1 MKKSVYLALTVTAL
15 ALFACNSKPAES
27 EQQSEEQIEQVAPA
41 AEAPAEAEEAPA
53 LETEEPLAEESAE
66 AVAEEAPA
74 AEEPAPAEPAAEPEE
89 EETVFMVVESMA
101 VLPCSGA
108 EMAKLLTV
116 DLNQVDPSADKC
128 RVVVTVIVEK
138 DGRVTHPTVKRPI
151 GNENWKRTPCNMSST
166 NSRVSRNPACRAV
179 NPSAPTTAS
188 PSPSRN
194 NPREAFYPPYMA

>member
-1 MKKSVYLALTVTAL
+1 MKKSIYLALAVTSL

-53 LETEEPLAEESAE
+53 LEAEEPLAEESAE

-151 GNENWKRTPCNMSST
+151 GNEKLEAYAMQYVLDKLPRFEKPGMQRGQPVRTYYSLPVT
-166 NSRVSRNPACRAV
+166 
-179 NPSAPTTAS
+179 
-188 PSPSRN
+188 
-194 NPREAFYPPYMA
+194 FKK

>member
-1 MKKSVYLALTVTAL
+1 MKKSIYLALAVTSL
-15 ALFACNSKPAES
+15 ALFACNFKPAES

-41 AEAPAEAEEAPA
+41 PAEAEEAPA
-53 LETEEPLAEESAE
+53 LEAEEALAEESAE
-66 AVAEEAPA
+66 PVAEEAPAVEEPVA

-151 GNENWKRTPCNMSST
+151 GNEKLEAYAMQYVLDKLPRFEKPGMQRGQPVRTYFSLPVT
-166 NSRVSRNPACRAV
+166 
-179 NPSAPTTAS
+179 
-188 PSPSRN
+188 
-194 NPREAFYPPYMA
+194 FKK

>member
-1 MKKSVYLALTVTAL
+1 MKKSIYLALAVTSL

-53 LETEEPLAEESAE
+53 LEAEEPLAEESAE

-74 AEEPAPAEPAAEPEE
+74 TEEPAPAEPAAKPEE

-116 DLNQVDPSADKC
+116 DLNQVDPSADNC

-151 GNENWKRTPCNMSST
+151 GNEKLEAYAMQYVLDKLPRFEKPGMQRGQPVRTYYSLPVT
-166 NSRVSRNPACRAV
+166 
-179 NPSAPTTAS
+179 
-188 PSPSRN
+188 
-194 NPREAFYPPYMA
+194 FKK

>member
-1 MKKSVYLALTVTAL
+1 MKKSIYLALAVTSL

-41 AEAPAEAEEAPA
+41 EAPAEAEEAPA
-53 LETEEPLAEESAE
+53 LEAEEPLAEESAE

-74 AEEPAPAEPAAEPEE
+74 AEEPAPAEPAAEPDEE
-89 EETVFMVVESMA
+89 ESVFMVVEHMA
-101 VLPCSGA
+101 VPPCSGA

-151 GNENWKRTPCNMSST
+151 GNEKLEAYAMQYVLDKLPRFEKPGMQRGQPVRTYYSLPVT
-166 NSRVSRNPACRAV
+166 
-179 NPSAPTTAS
+179 
-188 PSPSRN
+188 
-194 NPREAFYPPYMA
+194 FKK

>member
-1 MKKSVYLALTVTAL
+1 MKKSIYLALAVTSL

-27 EQQSEEQIEQVAPA
+27 EQQSEEQVVQVAPA
-41 AEAPAEAEEAPA
+41 AEAPVEAEEAPA
-53 LETEEPLAEESAE
+53 EESTE
-66 AVAEEAPA
+66 AVAEEAPAAEETLAEAPA

-151 GNENWKRTPCNMSST
+151 GNEKLEAYAMQYVLDKLPRFEKPGMQRGQPVRTYYSLPVT
-166 NSRVSRNPACRAV
+166 
-179 NPSAPTTAS
+179 
-188 PSPSRN
+188 
-194 NPREAFYPPYMA
+194 FKK

>member
-1 MKKSVYLALTVTAL
+1 MKKSIYLALAVTSL

-74 AEEPAPAEPAAEPEE
+74 AEEPAPAEPAE

-108 EMAKLLTV
+108 ELAKLLTV

-151 GNENWKRTPCNMSST
+151 GNEKLEAYAMQYVLDKLPRFEKPGMQCGQPVRTYYSLPVT
-166 NSRVSRNPACRAV
+166 
-179 NPSAPTTAS
+179 
-188 PSPSRN
+188 
-194 NPREAFYPPYMA
+194 FKK

>member
-1 MKKSVYLALTVTAL
+1 MKKSIYLALAVTSL

-27 EQQSEEQIEQVAPA
+27 EQQSEEQIEQLAP
-41 AEAPAEAEEAPA
+41 APAEAEEAPA
-53 LETEEPLAEESAE
+53 LEEEEAPAEESTE
-66 AVAEEAPA
+66 AVAEEAPAAEEPA

-89 EETVFMVVESMA
+89 EESVFMVVESMA

-151 GNENWKRTPCNMSST
+151 GNEKLEAYAMQYVLDKLPRFEKPGMQRGQPVRTYYSLPVT
-166 NSRVSRNPACRAV
+166 
-179 NPSAPTTAS
+179 
-188 PSPSRN
+188 
-194 NPREAFYPPYMA
+194 FKK

>member
-1 MKKSVYLALTVTAL
+1 MKKSIYLALTVTSL

-66 AVAEEAPA
+66 TVAEEAPA

-151 GNENWKRTPCNMSST
+151 GNEKLEAYAMQYVLDKLPRFEKPGMQRGQPVRTYYSLPVT
-166 NSRVSRNPACRAV
+166 
-179 NPSAPTTAS
+179 
-188 PSPSRN
+188 
-194 NPREAFYPPYMA
+194 FKK